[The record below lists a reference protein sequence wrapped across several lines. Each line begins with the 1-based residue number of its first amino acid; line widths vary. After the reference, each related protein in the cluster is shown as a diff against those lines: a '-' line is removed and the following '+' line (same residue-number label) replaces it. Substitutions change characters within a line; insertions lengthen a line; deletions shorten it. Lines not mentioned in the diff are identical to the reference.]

1 LKSEISNLR
10 SLAESCSRQIRGWA
24 DSLQNTDI
32 KGQRHLNHESRAAY
46 QQKKRSA
53 MFQRR
58 IAQSLHEAHP
68 EIYPAPEPEK

>member
-1 LKSEISNLR
+1 
-10 SLAESCSRQIRGWA
+10 
-24 DSLQNTDI
+24 
-32 KGQRHLNHESRAAY
+32 
-46 QQKKRSA
+46 